1 MQFVTLKN
9 KKLGFW
15 LGFLYKKCVGEKNVQ
30 QNVILYYDG
39 SLFLFPVP
47 ENNLTELQHRKK
59 KEKKLKSISTYWQ
72 PTPKLLMFLVAS
84 RSIMLDALSVLF
96 RSLRCLNYLTHQ
108 MNRFIHSLHLHKN
121 GLISISGGLAF
132 KLLIF

>member
-1 MQFVTLKN
+1 LQFVTLKN

-59 KEKKLKSISTYWQ
+59 KEKKLK
-72 PTPKLLMFLVAS
+72 
-84 RSIMLDALSVLF
+84 
-96 RSLRCLNYLTHQ
+96 
-108 MNRFIHSLHLHKN
+108 
-121 GLISISGGLAF
+121 
-132 KLLIF
+132 